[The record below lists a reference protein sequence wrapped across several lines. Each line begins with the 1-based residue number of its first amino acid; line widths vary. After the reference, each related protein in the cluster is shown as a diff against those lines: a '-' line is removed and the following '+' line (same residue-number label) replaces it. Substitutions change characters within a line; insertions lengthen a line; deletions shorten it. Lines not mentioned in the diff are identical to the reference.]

1 MRNRVLSLGDLLLG
15 YPLDN
20 GFYRVQQRD
29 FAVNTIQDISN
40 YPSSKIENI
49 AKISNMHVFMLDEG
63 MVTWISKHGVHDVL
77 TSFVS
82 GALVDEM
89 LDIVE

>member
-1 MRNRVLSLGDLLLG
+1 MRDRALSLGDLLLG

-20 GFYRVQQRD
+20 GFYRVQSRD

-49 AKISNMHVFMLDEG
+49 AKITNMHVFMLDDG
-63 MVTWISKHGVHDVL
+63 RVTWLSKHGVIGIL